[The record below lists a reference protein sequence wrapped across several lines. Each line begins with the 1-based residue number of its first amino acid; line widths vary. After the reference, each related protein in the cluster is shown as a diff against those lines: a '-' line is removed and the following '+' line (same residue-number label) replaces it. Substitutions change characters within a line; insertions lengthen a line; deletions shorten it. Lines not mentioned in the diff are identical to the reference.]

1 MHKGLTIRK
10 QSREEIVLTKRRK
23 LRVSG
28 KPRLRER
35 DKKDVGFFRELGGES
50 RKPMLFKFDQS

>member
-1 MHKGLTIRK
+1 MHRK

-23 LRVSG
+23 LRVSA
-28 KPRLRER
+28 KSER

-50 RKPMLFKFDQS
+50 RKPMLFKFDKS